1 MRDITNTPRLNQSNR
16 MPNIIDNFN
25 HLSKENKQNKYT
37 FTNIPK
43 TIYTNDTV
51 IVPAAAAADTADA
64 RVDKTNTLSGILKE
78 SRNALDQ
85 VKIQI
90 PSSSISVSS
99 NTKSI
104 LDNALTYN
112 LKNSNLG
119 DKENIINIIS
129 DRNKKR
135 ILSEEANVDPVDV
148 KLQSTPRRKQQQQL
162 KEQVKEQIQQNDKL
176 PSGEEQSTDDSED
189 KLACHAN
196 RILQMAVDSTMLS
209 SFNSTSLPHI
219 TLYYSDEEDEGYIHE
234 IENEND
240 DSICGKNG
248 ARRKKRA
255 ERLKRIEINEDDL
268 KAAIS
273 G

>member
-1 MRDITNTPRLNQSNR
+1 M
-16 MPNIIDNFN
+16 
-25 HLSKENKQNKYT
+25 
-37 FTNIPK
+37 
-43 TIYTNDTV
+43 
-51 IVPAAAAADTADA
+51 
-64 RVDKTNTLSGILKE
+64 
-78 SRNALDQ
+78 
-85 VKIQI
+85 
-90 PSSSISVSS
+90 
-99 NTKSI
+99 
-104 LDNALTYN
+104 DNALTYN

-219 TLYYSDEEDEGYIHE
+219 TLYYSDEEDEGDIHE
-234 IENEND
+234 TENEND